1 MKLDLIPK
9 IKHTNSGHFFLLAGP
24 CAIEGEDM
32 AMRIAEHIV
41 KLTDKYQIPYIFK
54 GSFKKANRSR
64 LDSFTGIG
72 DQKALKILQKVGET
86 FDIPTV
92 TDIHLPSDAPMAA
105 AYVDVLQIPAFLVR
119 QTDLVVAAAKTGKTV
134 NLKKGQFMSPESM
147 RFAVDKVTQSGNDQV
162 AVTERGTMFGY
173 GDMIV
178 DFRGIPV
185 MQQFAPVILDI
196 THSLQQPNQSSGVT
210 GGRPELIETIAK
222 AGMAVGVDGVFLETH
237 FDPSIAKSDGAN
249 MLPLDKLDGL
259 LQKMIA
265 INELKL

>member
-9 IKHTNSGHFFLLAGP
+9 IKHTCANHFFLLAGP
-24 CAIEGEDM
+24 CAIEGETM

-41 KLTDKYQIPYIFK
+41 KLSDKYKIPYIFK

-72 DQKALKILQKVGET
+72 DEKALKILKKVSDT
-86 FDIPTV
+86 FNIPTV
-92 TDIHLPSDAPMAA
+92 TDIHIPTDAAMAA

-119 QTDLVVAAAKTGKTV
+119 QTDLVVAAAKTGKVV

-147 RFAVDKVTQSGNDQV
+147 KFAVDKVTQSGNTQV
-162 AVTERGTMFGY
+162 TITERGTMFGY

-178 DFRGIPV
+178 DFRGIPT
-185 MQQFAPVILDI
+185 MQAFAPVILDI

-222 AGMAVGVDGVFLETH
+222 AGMAVGVDGIFLETH
-237 FDPSIAKSDGAN
+237 FDPASAKSDGAN
-249 MLPLDKLDGL
+249 MLPLDKLEGL
-259 LQKMIA
+259 LKKLIA
-265 INELKL
+265 INELTL

>member
-9 IKHTNSGHFFLLAGP
+9 IKHTDSHHFFLLAGP
-24 CAIEGEDM
+24 CAIEGETM
-32 AMRIAEHIV
+32 ALRIAEHMV
-41 KLTDKYQIPYIFK
+41 QLSDRYKIPYIFK

-72 DQKALKILQKVGET
+72 DEKALKILEKVGRT

-92 TDIHLPSDAPMAA
+92 TDIHIPTDAALAA
-105 AYVDVLQIPAFLVR
+105 NYVDVLQIPAFLVR
-119 QTDLVVAAAKTGKTV
+119 QTDLVVAAAQTGKFI

-147 RFAVDKVTQSGNDQV
+147 KFAVDKVTQSGNHQV
-162 AVTERGTMFGY
+162 AITERGTMFGY

-196 THSLQQPNQSSGVT
+196 THSLQQPNQATGVT

-222 AGMAVGVDGVFLETH
+222 AGMAVGIDGFFLETH
-237 FDPSIAKSDGAN
+237 FNPATAKSDGAN
-249 MLPLDKLDGL
+249 MLALDKVEHL
-259 LQKMIA
+259 LQKLIA
-265 INELKL
+265 INELGI

>member
-72 DQKALKILQKVGET
+72 DEKALKILQKVGET